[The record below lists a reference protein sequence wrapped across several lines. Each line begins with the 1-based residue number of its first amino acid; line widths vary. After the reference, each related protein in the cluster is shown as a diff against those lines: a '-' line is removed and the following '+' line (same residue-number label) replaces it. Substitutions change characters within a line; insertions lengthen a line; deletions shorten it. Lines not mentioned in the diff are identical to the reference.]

1 MNARL
6 EMPRNDAYS
15 GFVSQVVVK
24 IEALAENNPG
34 QRFFYSEDRS
44 AAVNS
49 IAAASGRS
57 SLWACAV

>member
-34 QRFFYSEDRS
+34 QRFFYCEDRS
-44 AAVNS
+44 AAFNS